1 MLTAAEQQTILNL
14 VREAGSLLLNKALA
28 RDITVKGRANFVT
41 SCDFAVQEQLKGAL
55 AARWPDAGF
64 YSEEQV
70 NQPKPAGPCWVL
82 DPVDG
87 TANLMS
93 GLGQSAISLALL
105 QDGQPVFG
113 AVYNPFTGD
122 LFHAAAGGGAF
133 LGDTPLAV
141 SEVPLADGLVA
152 VGTAPYDRSLAGPNF
167 ALFEQLFASCADLRR
182 IGSAA
187 LDLAYVAAGRM
198 VGYVERN
205 LKPWDFAA
213 GVLLVQE
220 AGGRVCQF
228 DGTPVNFF
236 ENTDMVAAAP
246 ASAPGLLAVT
256 AKLPATAALLA
267 KQG

>member
-141 SEVPLADGLVA
+141 SEVPLADGLAA
-152 VGTAPYDRSLAGPNF
+152 VGTAPYDRSLAGANF
-167 ALFEQLFASCADLRR
+167 ALFEQLFAACADLRR

>member
-1 MLTAAEQQTILNL
+1 MLTAAEQQTVLNL

-55 AARWPDAGF
+55 MARWPDAGF

-152 VGTAPYDRSLAGPNF
+152 VGTAPYDRSLAGANF
-167 ALFEQLFASCADLRR
+167 ALFEQLFAACADLRR

>member
-70 NQPKPAGPCWVL
+70 NQPKPAGLCWVL

-113 AVYNPFTGD
+113 VVYNPFTGE

-152 VGTAPYDRSLAGPNF
+152 VGTAPYDRSLAGANF
-167 ALFEQLFASCADLRR
+167 PLFEQLFAACADLRR

>member
-55 AARWPDAGF
+55 TARWPDAGF

-70 NQPKPAGPCWVL
+70 NQPKPAGLCWVL

-93 GLGQSAISLALL
+93 SLGQSAISLALL

-113 AVYNPFTGD
+113 VVYNPFTGE

-152 VGTAPYDRSLAGPNF
+152 VGTAPYDRSLAGANF
-167 ALFEQLFASCADLRR
+167 ALFEQLFAACADLRR

-228 DGTPVNFF
+228 DGTPVAFF
-236 ENTDMVAAAP
+236 ENCDMVAAAP

>member
-55 AARWPDAGF
+55 TARWPDAGF

-70 NQPKPAGPCWVL
+70 NQPKPAGLCWVL

-113 AVYNPFTGD
+113 VVYNPFTGE

-152 VGTAPYDRSLAGPNF
+152 VGTAPYDRSLAGANF
-167 ALFEQLFASCADLRR
+167 ALFEQLFAACADLRR

-220 AGGRVCQF
+220 AGGRVCRF
-228 DGTPVNFF
+228 DGTPVAFF
-236 ENTDMVAAAP
+236 ENCDMVAAAP
-246 ASAPGLLAVT
+246 ASAPARCGS
-256 AKLPATAALLA
+256 PRH
-267 KQG
+267 G